1 MTQALPSTIKAKQRL
16 WAAIGGPLRLWSTV
30 SKSSGELFWV
40 LAGKFALMGAN
51 AAVMLFLAKWLDL
64 KTYGLLVITI
74 SGQLLISRL
83 LMMGV
88 DSAMVRLTTI
98 PELRSRSL
106 EVVTAGL
113 MLIVSTS
120 GALIVVMLVAIPV
133 FSQFAIPAGLLP
145 CIVAGAIGTAF
156 VDYGYSYRLA
166 RQEYPLAAL
175 AQGGTAVWRLALTTI
190 AAVKLPAF
198 PFAVFVAYH
207 GASLVSGLAQ
217 SLLIARV
224 SERPNRGLIK
234 QLLSYSWWLGQANV
248 IVIFSLYQG
257 TFLLMLLKQPAE
269 TGVFGLALSLSLGFF
284 AISNAYSEYLSVR
297 VRALEH
303 TKELPRFI
311 MNALAGALVLMLA
324 CVPVIFVAAT
334 LIPWFLGPEW
344 LEVVPVFVYL
354 SASMVLI
361 IVRAPLVAACHYLLK
376 PKLITFEWVIQ
387 AGVVGIIGLILAPRM
402 GATGAA
408 IAQLL
413 GSAVA
418 FIVLSYLVVVSWR
431 AAAKAQG

>member
-156 VDYGYSYRLA
+156 VDYG
-166 RQEYPLAAL
+166 
-175 AQGGTAVWRLALTTI
+175 
-190 AAVKLPAF
+190 
-198 PFAVFVAYH
+198 
-207 GASLVSGLAQ
+207 
-217 SLLIARV
+217 
-224 SERPNRGLIK
+224 
-234 QLLSYSWWLGQANV
+234 
-248 IVIFSLYQG
+248 
-257 TFLLMLLKQPAE
+257 
-269 TGVFGLALSLSLGFF
+269 
-284 AISNAYSEYLSVR
+284 
-297 VRALEH
+297 
-303 TKELPRFI
+303 
-311 MNALAGALVLMLA
+311 
-324 CVPVIFVAAT
+324 
-334 LIPWFLGPEW
+334 
-344 LEVVPVFVYL
+344 
-354 SASMVLI
+354 
-361 IVRAPLVAACHYLLK
+361 
-376 PKLITFEWVIQ
+376 
-387 AGVVGIIGLILAPRM
+387 
-402 GATGAA
+402 
-408 IAQLL
+408 
-413 GSAVA
+413 
-418 FIVLSYLVVVSWR
+418 
-431 AAAKAQG
+431 

>member
-1 MTQALPSTIKAKQRL
+1 
-16 WAAIGGPLRLWSTV
+16 
-30 SKSSGELFWV
+30 
-40 LAGKFALMGAN
+40 
-51 AAVMLFLAKWLDL
+51 
-64 KTYGLLVITI
+64 
-74 SGQLLISRL
+74 
-83 LMMGV
+83 
-88 DSAMVRLTTI
+88 
-98 PELRSRSL
+98 
-106 EVVTAGL
+106 
-113 MLIVSTS
+113 
-120 GALIVVMLVAIPV
+120 
-133 FSQFAIPAGLLP
+133 
-145 CIVAGAIGTAF
+145 
-156 VDYGYSYRLA
+156 
-166 RQEYPLAAL
+166 
-175 AQGGTAVWRLALTTI
+175 
-190 AAVKLPAF
+190 
-198 PFAVFVAYH
+198 
-207 GASLVSGLAQ
+207 
-217 SLLIARV
+217 
-224 SERPNRGLIK
+224 
-234 QLLSYSWWLGQANV
+234 
-248 IVIFSLYQG
+248 
-257 TFLLMLLKQPAE
+257 MLLKQPAE

>member
-431 AAAKAQG
+431 AAAKVQG